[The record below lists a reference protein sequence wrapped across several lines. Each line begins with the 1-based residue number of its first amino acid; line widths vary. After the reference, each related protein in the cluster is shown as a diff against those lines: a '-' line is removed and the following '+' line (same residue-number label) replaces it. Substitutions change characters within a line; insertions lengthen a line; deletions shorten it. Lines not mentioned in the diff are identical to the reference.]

1 MWVVPS
7 VKPEPSTGNREPG
20 TGGAPTQA
28 AAPAAAGIDFLYGPD
43 DIPPAPRL
51 VAYGFQWVLVAIGPI
66 TLMVPV
72 IATYLHLTPDQTVAY
87 VQRMLLLTGIMTLI
101 QNVAGHRYPLQDG
114 PAGAMLLAL
123 IAVAPEGPAAVHGGL
138 VVGGVAGA
146 LVAATGLLR
155 RLAGV
160 FTPSVTGVVL
170 MLVALS
176 LMPAIYPLVG
186 GITRTHPA
194 GEPSALALALLVALG
209 IPWLSYRLRG
219 FAGTVG
225 ILLGIAGGS
234 ALAWLMGRLDLGT
247 VAASP
252 WLLMPLPPDPGG
264 ITFTLGAAI
273 SFPLAFL
280 AVTVNTVGSMY
291 GAAEILGP
299 ADLPAR
305 TSRAVFWNG
314 AGNVLAGLGGS
325 LGTVTFS
332 LGVGVMLATRVA
344 ARRAQ
349 VACALMLIGL
359 AFVPRL
365 AAVLAAVP
373 PAVVGGAF
381 CATMSAQIGVGI
393 QAVFRGK
400 ERLTS
405 RDYFVV
411 GVPTL
416 LGTLMPILPPAFY
429 ANFPAPLAG
438 ILRNGMVVGI
448 LTVLLLEH
456 VLLPE
461 THRQGAKDTKGAG

>member
-1 MWVVPS
+1 M
-7 VKPEPSTGNREPG
+7 KPEPRAGNREPG
-20 TGGAPTQA
+20 AGGTPGRAR
-28 AAPAAAGIDFLYGPD
+28 AAAGIEFLYGPD
-43 DIPPAPRL
+43 DAPPASRL
-51 VAYGFQWVLVAIGPI
+51 LAYGFQWVLVAIGPI
-66 TLMVPV
+66 TLFVPV
-72 IATYLHLTPDQTVAY
+72 ISTYLHLTPDQTVAY
-87 VQRMLLLTGIMTLI
+87 VQRMLLLTGLMTLI
-101 QNVAGHRYPLQDG
+101 QNLWGHRYPLQDG

-123 IAVAPEGPAAVHGGL
+123 VAVAPEGPAAVHGGL
-138 VVGGVAGA
+138 IVGGIAGG
-146 LVAATGLLR
+146 LVAATGLMR
-155 RLAGV
+155 RLARA
-160 FTPSVTGVVL
+160 FTPNITGVVL

-176 LMPAIYPLVG
+176 LVPAIYPLVG
-186 GITRTHPA
+186 GITRAHPA
-194 GEPSALALALLVALG
+194 GEPSALVLALLVALG

-219 FAGTVG
+219 FAGTVA

-234 ALAWLMGRLDLGT
+234 ALAWLIGRMDLGI
-247 VAASP
+247 VAAAP

-264 ITFTLGAAI
+264 IAFTLGAAV
-273 SFPLAFL
+273 SFPFAFL
-280 AVTVNTVGSMY
+280 AVLVNTVGSLY
-291 GAAEILGP
+291 GAAEILG
-299 ADLPAR
+299 ASDMEGR
-305 TSRAVFWNG
+305 VGRGVFWNG

-332 LGVGVMLATRVA
+332 MGVGVMLATRVA

-349 VACALMLIGL
+349 VACALMLVGL

-381 CATMSAQIGVGI
+381 IATMSTQIGVGM

-429 ANFPAPLAG
+429 AAFPSALAG

-456 VLLPE
+456 VLLPD
-461 THRQGAKDTKGAG
+461 RRRL

>member
-1 MWVVPS
+1 M
-7 VKPEPSTGNREPG
+7 K
-20 TGGAPTQA
+20 APT
-28 AAPAAAGIDFLYGPD
+28 PAGIDFLYGID
-43 DIPPAPRL
+43 DIPPLPRL
-51 VAYGFQWVLVAIGPI
+51 LAYGVQWVLVAIAPI
-66 TLMVPV
+66 TLFVPV

-87 VQRMLLLTGIMTLI
+87 VQRMLLLTGVMTLI
-101 QNVAGHRYPLQDG
+101 QNLWGHRYPLQDG
-114 PAGAMLLAL
+114 PAGATLLAL
-123 IAVAPEGPAAVHGGL
+123 VAVAPEGPAAVHGGL
-138 VVGGVAGA
+138 IVGGVAGA
-146 LVAATGLLR
+146 LVAATGMMR
-155 RLAGV
+155 RLTGA
-160 FTPSVTGVVL
+160 FTANITGVVL
-170 MLVALS
+170 MLVAFS
-176 LMPAIYPLVG
+176 LIPAIYPLVG
-186 GITRTHPA
+186 GLTREHPA

-219 FAGTVG
+219 FAGTVA

-234 ALAWLMGRLDLGT
+234 ALAWLIGRMDLGI

-252 WLLMPLPPDPGG
+252 WLLMPLPPEPGG
-264 ITFTLGAAI
+264 IAFTLGAAI
-273 SFPLAFL
+273 SFPFAFL
-280 AVTVNTVGSMY
+280 AVLVNAMGAVYS
-291 GAAEILGP
+291 AAEILGGT
-299 ADLPAR
+299 DVQDR
-305 TSRAVFWNG
+305 VSRAVFWNG
-314 AGNVLAGLGGS
+314 AGHVLGGLGGS

-332 LGVGVMLATRVA
+332 MGTGVILATRVA

-349 VACALMLIGL
+349 IACALMLIGL

-373 PAVVGGAF
+373 PPVVGGAF
-381 CATMSAQIGVGI
+381 CATMSTQIGVGI

-405 RDYFVV
+405 RDYFVI

-429 ANFPAPLAG
+429 ALFPSPLAG

-461 THRQGAKDTKGAG
+461 AAGPDPGRAR